1 MEPQIREVMPPHP
14 GASFT
19 YEQAVAAWKRVDELE
34 REKRA
39 KRNAAR
45 RAAYQA
51 KKAAVQRTR

>member
-1 MEPQIREVMPPHP
+1 MKAQMRKVYPPHP
-14 GASFT
+14 GASIT

-51 KKAAVQRTR
+51 KKAAAQRTL